1 MGKYK
6 KVILNNRSKISAP
19 TWSKYSLFWTC
30 FKRHEDKAD
39 NLSIR
44 IYVNKIEN
52 RIKFQIKKR
61 YYLELVIPEKMK
73 LLGRTKTR
81 ITKNQ
86 NGGNVLQF
94 DIIGEVLV
102 NSNIA
107 NNDYQQS
114 CLHFLLINHSI
125 IQLLHNSII
134 TYFKNFQIFEI
145 FHILMHG
152 FLIQIL
158 NH

>member
-1 MGKYK
+1 MWKYK
-6 KVILNNRSKISAP
+6 KVILNQKFKISAP
-19 TWSKYSLFWTC
+19 AWSKYSLFWTC

-52 RIKFQIKKR
+52 RIKFKIKKG

-86 NGGNVLQF
+86 NGENVLPF

-102 NSNIA
+102 NSNIV

-114 CLHFLLINHSI
+114 CLHFLLINHLVNYNI
-125 IQLLHNSII
+125 IQLLHISRIFKFLKFSI
-134 TYFKNFQIFEI
+134 YWC
-145 FHILMHG
+145 MVS
-152 FLIQIL
+152 
-158 NH
+158 